1 MIQNLNMIQNLKNIR
16 AKIINTSK
24 VSNNQVIMKVAT
36 RLVKKNIQ

>member
-1 MIQNLNMIQNLKNIR
+1 MIHNLNMIQNLQNIR
-16 AKIINTSK
+16 GKIINPSK